1 MAIELILKSLFFFSA
16 FQLHEAHVK
25 SALGWEKSPK
35 QQKILGKEKKKKKNQ
50 AINCIYRDLLT
61 MRLRF
66 YQDKGTGTQ
75 RIPSPSCA
83 ILCLLFVPGVF
94 TASSAPTG
102 LFSLHFSCFNSQRVN
117 ESFPNEISAGVN
129 SLEADR
135 SKGQAHPYNERKIKR
150 GREKEPA

>member
-1 MAIELILKSLFFFSA
+1 M
-16 FQLHEAHVK
+16 K

-35 QQKILGKEKKKKKNQ
+35 QQKILGKEKKIKKKNQ
-50 AINCIYRDLLT
+50 AINCIFRDLLT
-61 MRLRF
+61 MRPRF

-75 RIPSPSCA
+75 RIPFPSCA
-83 ILCLLFVPGVF
+83 ILCLVFVPGVF

>member
-1 MAIELILKSLFFFSA
+1 M
-16 FQLHEAHVK
+16 K
-25 SALGWEKSPK
+25 SALGWEKPPK
-35 QQKILGKEKKKKKNQ
+35 QQKMLIREKGEKKKNQ
-50 AINCIYRDLLT
+50 AINCICRDLLT
-61 MRLRF
+61 TRVRF

-83 ILCLLFVPGVF
+83 ILCLGFVPGVF

-102 LFSLHFSCFNSQRVN
+102 LFSRHFSCFNSQRVN

-129 SLEADR
+129 SLEAER
-135 SKGQAHPYNERKIKR
+135 SKGQTHPYNERKIKR